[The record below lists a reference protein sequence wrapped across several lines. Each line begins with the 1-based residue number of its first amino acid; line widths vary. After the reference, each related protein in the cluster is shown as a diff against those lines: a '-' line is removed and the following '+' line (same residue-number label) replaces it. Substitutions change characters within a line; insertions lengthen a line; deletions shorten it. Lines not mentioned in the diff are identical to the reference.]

1 MNTLVPWIALLVGGA
16 ALVAALVP
24 HESPQSPVPA
34 HTGADPVQV
43 ARLQAEL
50 ADLRRAVAH
59 LQTTLSATD
68 IIAAP
73 ATVDDAHLRELT
85 QDTLRKERAQSG
97 GGPGGGQAWGQPPAP
112 LDLAVA
118 STQMAEKF
126 AIEPAQ
132 AMVLAEALAET
143 QKTVGTAFASG
154 DREQARATLRAAR
167 EQLEATVSTILPAE
181 RQEEFRR

>member
-1 MNTLVPWIALLVGGA
+1 
-16 ALVAALVP
+16 
-24 HESPQSPVPA
+24 
-34 HTGADPVQV
+34 
-43 ARLQAEL
+43 
-50 ADLRRAVAH
+50 
-59 LQTTLSATD
+59 
-68 IIAAP
+68 
-73 ATVDDAHLRELT
+73 
-85 QDTLRKERAQSG
+85 
-97 GGPGGGQAWGQPPAP
+97 
-112 LDLAVA
+112 
-118 STQMAEKF
+118 MAEKF